1 MNYPRQYHRAC
12 QALIESIDQAELRAH
27 VAQALRALRRQ
38 GRAREQVRAELRRFV
53 FTNPAFL
60 KP

>member
-12 QALIESIDQAELRAH
+12 QALIKSIDQAKLRTH

-38 GRAREQVRAELRRFV
+38 RRTRDQVKQELRRFA

>member
-1 MNYPRQYHRAC
+1 MTYPRQYHRAC

-27 VAQALRALRRQ
+27 VACALRALRRQ
-38 GRAREQVRAELRRFV
+38 GRTRDQVKQELRRFI